1 MKRSGVR
8 TKNKTARGAL
18 VFGIALNVAA
28 FFICTLVSSA
38 IILSTDNP
46 TGNVGMGSMIS
57 FFICAAICGFAVSKY
72 KGEGGALPAIASAL
86 LFTLVLLAIG
96 LISTKGAIPLATVLN
111 YAAYVIIS
119 ALCAFFAAR
128 KTPRRHR
135 R

>member
-1 MKRSGVR
+1 MKHSGVR

-57 FFICAAICGFAVSKY
+57 FFICAAICGFAVWN
-72 KGEGGALPAIASAL
+72 L
-86 LFTLVLLAIG
+86 LLIKVLLPFLVYTRPPRTVEAIKVN
-96 LISTKGAIPLATVLN
+96 LV
-111 YAAYVIIS
+111 YADSWNTAYLV
-119 ALCAFFAAR
+119 A
-128 KTPRRHR
+128 
-135 R
+135 